1 MSERTYTNPTTW
13 AVPPGFTHGV
23 TTSGGRLLFVSGQV
37 PVSSAGEGS
46 IVGVSDFPMQVRQV
60 FDNLQTVLSAAG
72 ARFSD
77 VVKMNYFVVDLSP
90 EKLQVVR
97 DIRNEYLPS
106 TRRPASTLVGVAMLF
121 DERALIEVEVVAE
134 LPSV

>member
-1 MSERTYTNPTTW
+1 
-13 AVPPGFTHGV
+13 V
-23 TTSGGRLLFVSGQV
+23 TTRGGRLLFVSGQV
-37 PVSSAGEGS
+37 QVSSAGEGS